1 MMTYLEIN
9 MKLEITTLDQMH
21 EHWLDYVDN
30 VLSTIEAMKLMHP
43 DETAYHVLEQVK
55 KEVLDLPY
63 STDTEYFIEYDD

>member
-1 MMTYLEIN
+1 M
-9 MKLEITTLDQMH
+9 MKLEIDTLDQMH

-30 VLSTIEAMKLMHP
+30 ILSTIEAMKLMHP

-63 STDTEYFIEYDD
+63 STDTEYFIEYDE